1 MKYQKLKKEAFHS
14 MCRQCINEQYGLQLK
29 TRDCYYLPY
38 QELCSCCGNIKN
50 IVADISRHSR
60 WRLFFARQKE
70 TVNHSN
76 LLYHR
81 RNKNHVSGFE
91 RIRNVVDYGV
101 EDIVE

>member
-38 QELCSCCGNIKN
+38 QELCSYCGNIKN

-60 WRLFFARQKE
+60 WRLFFAQQKE

-81 RNKNHVSGFE
+81 RNTK
-91 RIRNVVDYGV
+91 
-101 EDIVE
+101 

>member
-38 QELCSCCGNIKN
+38 QKLCSCCGNIKN

-81 RNKNHVSGFE
+81 RNTVCLTSASVNTKRCRPDE
-91 RIRNVVDYGV
+91 TKDC
-101 EDIVE
+101 